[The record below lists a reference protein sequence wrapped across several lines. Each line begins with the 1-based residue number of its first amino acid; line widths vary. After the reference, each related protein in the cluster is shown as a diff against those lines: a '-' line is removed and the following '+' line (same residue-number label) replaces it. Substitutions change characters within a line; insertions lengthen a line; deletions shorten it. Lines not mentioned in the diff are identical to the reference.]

1 MRALKQSRAR
11 LFIKLLELLF
21 FKRNRALVVCVLFS
35 AVSYFVERELQVQSF
50 FANSGTVFT
59 LAGLFLS
66 IKNSMKYHLKI
77 DDDSK
82 VNYIANVGF
91 IFRLDEPTEETI
103 QDAESVM
110 DDEIYG
116 TIFMVV
122 GTLLWGYG
130 GYAFNFLGG

>member
-21 FKRNRALVVCVLFS
+21 FERNRALVVCVLFS
-35 AVSYFVERELQVQSF
+35 VVSYFVESELQVQSF

-59 LAGLFLS
+59 LAGLFLN
-66 IKNSMKYHLKI
+66 IKNSMSFHLKI
-77 DDDSK
+77 SDVSK
-82 VNYIANVGF
+82 VNF
-91 IFRLDEPTEETI
+91 ISGASVWGTSDPEEESI
-103 QDAESVM
+103 RNAESVM

-116 TIFMVV
+116 TIFMVF

-130 GYAFNFLGG
+130 GYFFNFLGG

>member
-21 FKRNRALVVCVLFS
+21 FERNRALVVCVLFS
-35 AVSYFVERELQVQSF
+35 VVSYFVESELQVQSF

-59 LAGLFLS
+59 LAGLFLN
-66 IKNSMKYHLKI
+66 IKNSMKFHLKI
-77 DDDSK
+77 SDISK
-82 VNYIANVGF
+82 VNYIAGTGSFGTN
-91 IFRLDEPTEETI
+91 EPPEETI
-103 QDAESVM
+103 QYAESVM
-110 DDEIYG
+110 NDEIYG

-130 GYAFNFLGG
+130 SYAFN